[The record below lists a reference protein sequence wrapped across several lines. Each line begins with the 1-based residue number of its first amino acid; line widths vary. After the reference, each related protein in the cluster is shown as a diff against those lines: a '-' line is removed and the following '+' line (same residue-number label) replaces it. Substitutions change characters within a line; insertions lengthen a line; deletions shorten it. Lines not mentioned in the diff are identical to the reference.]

1 MSELFIE
8 LYSEEMPLN
17 FFNSIKTDFEEVIKE
32 MFLSENLVES
42 ISDDFCQIYTTP
54 CRIVF
59 CTNVLA
65 DSVMVKHREIV
76 GPRVDAEAE
85 EINGF
90 LKAFNARS
98 IDKLE
103 KRDGNYVLVQD
114 NFEIKTKKF
123 LEENMV
129 DALTLISSS
138 FSQNMKWNGNSDI
151 KWISPL
157 RNILCLFNGEVIDF
171 EFCGLKSNNYTYGHK
186 ILVGLDKKIEIS
198 GFDDYRAKMAENFVV
213 FDQYE
218 REKVIVD
225 KILKIENSINYSTYK
240 VNECNFEK
248 NLIREVVN
256 STEYPDVFFGEF
268 KQEFLKLPNVIITNI
283 VYKKYRCFCL
293 FDNSTKFLS
302 NKFILFANT
311 KTTDN
316 GENII
321 AGISNVI
328 NLKLSFMNSEI
339 IRFLSESIDT
349 KINRLK
355 SVPYHKG
362 FGTLYN
368 KVERLIELSKFICL
382 WIPHSD
388 LISTEEAAKLCKI
401 DMTSSLVCEDPEL
414 KGHLSAYYA
423 RANNYPEVVCRG
435 IEEYYEPRNLCDR
448 IPESDIGKIL
458 SISGRVDNITTLFIT
473 NEEATSSKD
482 PFGIRKNVTSVIKII
497 VDGNINIPIN
507 ILIHKSISLFKTA
520 VYKKNND
527 SKISVKQ
534 QIVDIESSMIELF
547 KKRFISFLIELGFE
561 NDIINAVANINIK
574 NSFKQPLSLTCLY
587 KKIIQVTEYIK
598 KENEKFASIRNTYK
612 RLNNILEGFKVTDIG
627 SIIEKIF
634 HKRYLRSEQEK
645 LIATKIKE
653 IKKSI
658 KKESRA
664 QNYTECLNLLLE
676 FNDLVNGYFKEK
688 LIKTDNARETNSRL
702 FLLYKIKKIFDNFL
716 NFSELKN
723 F

>member
-8 LYSEEMPLN
+8 LYSEEMPLS
-17 FFNSIKTDFEEVIKE
+17 FFNSIKTDFERVVKE
-32 MFLSENLVES
+32 MFLNENLVAN
-42 ISDDFCQIYTTP
+42 INDDFCQIYTTP

-59 CTNVLA
+59 CTNVLSN
-65 DSVMVKHREIV
+65 SVIVKNREIV
-76 GPRVDAEAE
+76 GPKISANRE

-90 LKAFNARS
+90 LKAFNAKS
-98 IDKLE
+98 VDELE
-103 KRDGNYVLVQD
+103 KRNGNYVLVQN
-114 NFEIKTKKF
+114 NFEIKTKEF
-123 LEENMV
+123 LKENMV
-129 DALTLISSS
+129 EALTLISSS
-138 FSQNMKWNGNSDI
+138 FSQNMKWSESSQI

-157 RNILCLFNGEVIDF
+157 RNILCLFDGEVIDF
-171 EFCGLKSNNYTYGHK
+171 EFCGIESNNYTYGHK
-186 ILVGLDKKIEIS
+186 ILVGLDKKIEVS
-198 GFDDYRAKMAENFVV
+198 SFEDYRVKMAENFVI

-218 REKVIVD
+218 RENVIVD
-225 KILKIENSINYSTYK
+225 KILEIENKINYSTFK
-240 VNECNFEK
+240 IKECNFEK
-248 NLIREVVN
+248 NLICEVVN
-256 STEYPDVFFGEF
+256 TTEYPNVFLGEF
-268 KQEFLKLPNVIITNI
+268 KQEFLKLPSVIITNI
-283 VYKKYRCFCL
+283 IYKKYRCFCL
-293 FDNSTKFLS
+293 FDNSAKFLS

-311 KTTDN
+311 KTTNN

-321 AGISNVI
+321 AGICNVI

-339 IRFLSESIDT
+339 IKFLSESINA
-349 KINRLK
+349 KMNKLK
-355 SVPYHKG
+355 LVPYHKG

-401 DMTSSLVCEDPEL
+401 DMTSSLVREDPEL

-423 RANNYPEVVCRG
+423 RANNYPEIICKG
-435 IEEYYEPRNLCDR
+435 IEEYYEPRNLCEK

-458 SISGRVDNITTLFIT
+458 SISGRIDNITTLFIT

-482 PFGIRKNVTSVIKII
+482 PFGIRKNVASVIKII
-497 VDGNINIPIN
+497 IDGNIDIPIN

-520 VYKKNND
+520 VYKKNKD
-527 SKISVKQ
+527 SNISVKQ
-534 QIVDIESSMIELF
+534 QIIDIESSMIELF
-547 KKRFISFLIELGFE
+547 KKRFISFLIESGFE
-561 NDIINAVANINIK
+561 NDIIDAVVNINTK
-574 NSFKQPLSLTCLY
+574 NSFKQPLSLLSLN
-587 KKIIQVTEYIK
+587 KKIIQIRDYTK
-598 KENEKFASIRNTYK
+598 NESDKFTSIRNTYK
-612 RLNNILEGFKVTDIG
+612 RLNNILDGFKVNDIG

-645 LIATKIKE
+645 AIATKIKE
-653 IKKSI
+653 VKKSI

-664 QNYTECLNLLLE
+664 HNYAECLNLLLE
-676 FNDLVNGYFKEK
+676 FNELVNGYFKEK
-688 LIKTDNARETNSRL
+688 LIKTNNTRETNSRL